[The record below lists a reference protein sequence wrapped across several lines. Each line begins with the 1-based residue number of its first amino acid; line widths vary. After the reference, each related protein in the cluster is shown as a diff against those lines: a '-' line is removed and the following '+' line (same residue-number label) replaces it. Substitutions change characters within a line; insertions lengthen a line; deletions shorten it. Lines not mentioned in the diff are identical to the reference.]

1 MTVDFFFLDTP
12 RGQSIYCK
20 NDWLCF
26 IFYLCSLHD
35 DFNGCG
41 TISMSPKSE
50 FSPYFKGDL
59 RCQLLPQ
66 ESEAL
71 YRGSRCSAAL
81 LFLLCFNSD
90 HRRASSWDR
99 KCSVY
104 TQTLAFF
111 LRVPIITVFFC
122 ETGTHPLWL
131 GLHPPTHFA
140 QAMEHASDGNDS
152 CSCANLRKSRSLPA
166 EWWVPQNCS
175 VVQLYEV
182 C

>member
-1 MTVDFFFLDTP
+1 MTIDFFFLDTP

-26 IFYLCSLHD
+26 IFYLCNLHD

-41 TISMSPKSE
+41 TMSMSPKSE

-59 RCQLLPQ
+59 RCQLLLQ

-90 HRRASSWDR
+90 HRRTSSWDR

-111 LRVPIITVFFC
+111 LRVPIITVFF
-122 ETGTHPLWL
+122 LWD
-131 GLHPPTHFA
+131 G
-140 QAMEHASDGNDS
+140 HASIMTWLAPTNSFCTGHGT
-152 CSCANLRKSRSLPA
+152 CIRWQRFLF
-166 EWWVPQNCS
+166 
-175 VVQLYEV
+175 V
-182 C
+182 CKFKEI